1 LQSITGDLSYETV
14 IRLPGTYGL
23 HVGRVEI
30 DYSSKATNSRMHDRQ
45 LTLDTGA
52 RIPKLRFMDATTGL
66 ERPVIVV
73 GDWWKEADM
82 ISGGRLL
89 AKVLKGD
96 SYDSDV
102 RTLSLFSL

>member
-1 LQSITGDLSYETV
+1 
-14 IRLPGTYGL
+14 
-23 HVGRVEI
+23 
-30 DYSSKATNSRMHDRQ
+30 
-45 LTLDTGA
+45 
-52 RIPKLRFMDATTGL
+52 MDATTGL